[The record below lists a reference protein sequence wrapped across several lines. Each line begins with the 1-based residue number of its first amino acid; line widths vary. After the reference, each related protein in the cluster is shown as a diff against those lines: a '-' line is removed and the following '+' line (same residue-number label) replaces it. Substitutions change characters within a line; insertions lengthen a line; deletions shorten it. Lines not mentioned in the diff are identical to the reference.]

1 MPFDRNDRCLFDRSA
16 EAYDTARPGYP
27 ECMIEDLIHESGM
40 PETGRILEVGCGTGQ
55 LTVPLAERGYAIT
68 AVELGSNLSRL
79 AAANLDPFPNATIVC
94 ADFERWDAKPNAY
107 DLVVSA
113 QAFHWIEP
121 TIGYP
126 KARAAL
132 HSGGHLAL
140 VWNLF
145 PGGETPVYRAL
156 DEVYRVCAPELCTAP
171 GRRSLEER
179 VERTTREMR
188 ASGLFGEPSVRWYPW
203 TVTYTSAEYPELLRT
218 FSDHLA
224 LDPSDSERL
233 LAAVRSAIDRFGGTI
248 DRPQVTALFL
258 ARPRRGRHVNGI

>member
-1 MPFDRNDRCLFDRSA
+1 MLPDRNDRCLFDRSA
-16 EAYDTARPGYP
+16 KAYDTARPGYP
-27 ECMIEDLIHESGM
+27 ECMIEDLIRESGL

-79 AAANLDPFPNATIVC
+79 AAVNLDPFPNATVVC
-94 ADFERWDAKPNAY
+94 ADFERWDVEPNAY

-121 TIGYP
+121 TVGYS
-126 KARAAL
+126 KAHAAL
-132 HSGGHLAL
+132 RSDGHLAL

-145 PGGETPVYRAL
+145 PGSDAPVHRAL
-156 DEVYRVCAPELCTAP
+156 DEVYRACAPQLCTSR

-179 VERTTREMR
+179 VERTEREIR
-188 ASGLFGEPSVRWYPW
+188 ASGLFEEPAVRRYPW
-203 TVTYTSAEYPELLRT
+203 TATTTSAEYLELLRT

-224 LDPSDSERL
+224 LDPADLERL
-233 LAAVRSAIDRFGGTI
+233 LAAVRLVVDRFGGTI
-248 DRPQVTALFL
+248 ERPQVATLFL
-258 ARPRRGRHVNGI
+258 VRPK